1 MHLEIETKYFNP
13 KEVIDLMMDLF
24 AAEVAMKHIVCAK
37 VGIMEDYVVED
48 LLTPEL
54 LEAYTYLRNASV
66 GFVRAFKEC
75 EEDLAEYRKYHP
87 EN

>member
-24 AAEVAMKHIVCAK
+24 AAEVAMKHIVSANA
-37 VGIMEDYVVED
+37 GIMEDYVVEG

-54 LEAYTYLRNASV
+54 MDAYTYLRNASI
-66 GFVRAFKEC
+66 GFVKAFKEC